1 MPTKGR
7 DDNLDI
13 HELWDYA
20 ESDPHDDHVA
30 KTKGGTSA
38 DLQDMQRMGRVQEL
52 RVRCGLPSEVTT
64 LSDADIFRSVT
75 SNLSAL
81 LDL

>member
-1 MPTKGR
+1 M
-7 DDNLDI
+7 
-13 HELWDYA
+13 
-20 ESDPHDDHVA
+20 
-30 KTKGGTSA
+30 A
-38 DLQDMQRMGRVQEL
+38 DGMQDMQRMGRVQEL
-52 RVRCGLPSEVTT
+52 RVRCGLPSEVTI